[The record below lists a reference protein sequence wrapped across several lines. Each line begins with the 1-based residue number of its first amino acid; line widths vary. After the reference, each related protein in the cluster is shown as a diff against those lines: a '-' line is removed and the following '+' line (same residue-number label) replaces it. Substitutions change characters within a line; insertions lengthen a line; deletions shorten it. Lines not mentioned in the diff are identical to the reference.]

1 MRIALAALMMMAATA
16 GETPNARRLL
26 PRPRRRPPLEL
37 GPRKVPCRS
46 CGAAVGES
54 CDRRTLGR
62 YRYHR
67 VRVDD
72 SGGEA

>member
-1 MRIALAALMMMAATA
+1 MNVALAALMTMAATV

-37 GPRKVPCRS
+37 GPRKVACRS

-54 CDRRTLGR
+54 CNRRTLGK
-62 YRYHR
+62 YHYHR
-67 VRVDD
+67 ARVDD